1 MSTSASA
8 YVLGA
13 PSRKKSS
20 RKIPLQHFL
29 GSAAVA
35 GLVLGCA
42 WTVYANIFAASVYPS
57 VDSAAFDEPVVKRR
71 VAVAARPT
79 PSFNEVFASLTPPPA
94 APAKAEVAKSET
106 PAPSLL
112 FNDRFAA
119 AAPDGVPS
127 GVVADAA
134 PQIDPIK
141 QAAAPKVAEAAK
153 ISATAKLAEASKPL
167 PAPKSVENA
176 KKEAATNLQV
186 ALNDPTA
193 MVHSKAT
200 ETKAAEAKA
209 AEVKAAEVKATA
221 AKSAAKSGGV
231 TMHDM
236 AARAKAAVMSI
247 ASNERQTMVEKLW
260 GKREST
266 GGLLSFAS
274 ADANVTGSIPSTL
287 DQNPMLGGSPPYDR
301 QTAVYDIS
309 ARTVYLPDGTRL
321 EAHSGLGSRL
331 DDPRSSHLKM
341 VGVTPPHIYELKPR
355 EALFHG
361 VPALRLNPIGG
372 EGKIFNRVGLLAH
385 TFMLGPNGDSNGC
398 VSFKDYYAFLNAY
411 RNKGIRRLAVLARVQ

>member
-1 MSTSASA
+1 MGTSASA

-13 PSRKKSS
+13 PSHKKPS
-20 RKIPLQHFL
+20 RKILPQHFL

-57 VDSAAFDEPVVKRR
+57 VSDAVVDAPVVKRP
-71 VAVAARPT
+71 VAVAARPA
-79 PSFNEVFASLTPPPA
+79 PAFNEIFASVTPPA
-94 APAKAEVAKSET
+94 AVSKIDVAKSEVAKSEA
-106 PAPSLL
+106 PAPALM

-119 AAPDGVPS
+119 ASPDGVPS
-127 GVVADAA
+127 SVVLDAA

-141 QAAAPKVAEAAK
+141 QAAAPKLAAAPKVVATTK
-153 ISATAKLAEASKPL
+153 IAEASKPL
-167 PAPKSVENA
+167 PAPKSVEAA
-176 KKEAATNLQV
+176 KKEAAASLQV
-186 ALNDPTA
+186 ALNDPAEKVQPKPETKVA
-193 MVHSKAT
+193 
-200 ETKAAEAKA
+200 ETKAAETKSAETKA
-209 AEVKAAEVKATA
+209 
-221 AKSAAKSGGV
+221 AAKSGSTV
-231 TMHDM
+231 RDM

-260 GKREST
+260 GRRESN

-309 ARTVYLPDGTRL
+309 AKTVYLPDGTRL
-321 EAHSGLGSRL
+321 EAHSGLGSRI

-361 VPALRLNPIGG
+361 VPALRLTPIGG

-385 TFMLGPNGDSNGC
+385 TYMLGPNGDSNGC
-398 VSFKDYYAFLNAY
+398 VSFKDYYAFLDAY